1 MLFGREY
8 PRVASFPCLKMGL
21 GEDFGNTIVSGPLI
35 LFFLLLFGGSVAPMG
50 ILPAEVKNPGKELCI
65 FPCQSTSLPPLSA
78 GKWIRLPCLP
88 AL

>member
-1 MLFGREY
+1 MLFSREY

-21 GEDFGNTIVSGPLI
+21 DEDFGTRIVLAPC
-35 LFFLLLFGGSVAPMG
+35 FFFSLLLFGGSVAPMG
-50 ILPAEVKNPGKELCI
+50 ISPAEVKNPGEELCI
-65 FPCQSTSLPPLSA
+65 FLCQSTSLQLLSA